1 MRNQTRVIDP
11 VVCTLSICLLFL
23 PGIAHAQH
31 IPLSFVV
38 AALSPL
44 LVIVFAVILGVV
56 SRSWRVGTVHAGLV
70 LTWVL
75 LFGFAAYFIE
85 NDYVIWTP
93 LVLYAVHAVIIVAL
107 IVKGVVQRVGSF
119 GRAG

>member
-1 MRNQTRVIDP
+1 MRTKSSKHIGAV
-11 VVCTLSICLLFL
+11 CLLFL
-23 PGIAHAQH
+23 PGIAHAQY
-31 IPLSFVV
+31 IPPWMVV

-56 SRSWRVGTVHAGLV
+56 VRNWRVGVAHTGLV

-75 LFGFAAYFIE
+75 LFGLAAYFIE

-93 LVLYAVHAVIIVAL
+93 LVLYAAHAVIIVAL
-107 IVKGVVQRVGSF
+107 IVKRVVQRISRVG
-119 GRAG
+119 